1 VTEESVARE
10 TKSLESVH
18 EIRSFV
24 AMFKVLVWMRRRED
38 LTPEAFRAHW
48 LQTHAPLVRASYEG
62 LRRYTV
68 NPVVAVPRGE
78 APFDGIAEV
87 VFDTRE
93 AFVAAVR
100 SETGKAVAAD
110 LANFTRESGAVFVEE
125 HAIVP

>member
-1 VTEESVARE
+1 VVAPAAAARPAAARPAVTEESVARE

-48 LQTHAPLVRASYEG
+48 LQTHAPLVRVSYEG

-68 NPVVAVPRGE
+68 
-78 APFDGIAEV
+78 
-87 VFDTRE
+87 
-93 AFVAAVR
+93 
-100 SETGKAVAAD
+100 
-110 LANFTRESGAVFVEE
+110 E
-125 HAIVP
+125 HAIVR